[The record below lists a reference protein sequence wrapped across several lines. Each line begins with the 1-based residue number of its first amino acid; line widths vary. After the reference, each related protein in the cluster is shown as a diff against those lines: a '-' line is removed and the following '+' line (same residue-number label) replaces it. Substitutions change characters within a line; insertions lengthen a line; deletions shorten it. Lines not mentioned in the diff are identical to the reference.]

1 MTDDYP
7 TTATDGPWRESDRER
22 SVLADSGP
30 TRVVG
35 HTLVFAPADDAP
47 SAAAA
52 RRFAFASAL
61 SLDAGLPPGIAPT
74 VRPMVESAAERTFAQ
89 RLRERGLADVERGRR
104 DRLRTDAG
112 RRARLRRFTAT
123 YRPDDTGDSLA
134 VEGWL
139 AVWSTAGE
147 FRVAGGAYP
156 TELPDC
162 DAAPGRYR
170 EELLA
175 FVRGVE

>member
-1 MTDDYP
+1 VTDEYP
-7 TTATDGPWRESDRER
+7 TTPTGGPWRETDRER
-22 SVLADSGP
+22 SVLADTGP
-30 TRVVG
+30 TSVVG
-35 HTLVFAPADDAP
+35 HTLVFAPVDDGP

-61 SLDAGLPPGIAPT
+61 SFDTPLPPGVAPT
-74 VRPMVESAAERTFAQ
+74 VRPMVESAAERTFAE

-123 YRPDDTGDSLA
+123 YRPEGAADSLP

-156 TELPDC
+156 TALPD
-162 DAAPGRYR
+162 AGAVPGRYR
-170 EELLA
+170 EELLT
-175 FVRGVE
+175 FVRAVE